1 MHTILKDIMAGEL
14 VTPAHRSVEHIRR
27 QVILNFERFLQSCEE
42 IAAGDAKG
50 KDVLVDWKNSPVFHS
65 YVESLEDRLAELQG
79 RLSSPEE
86 YEAYQARIMR
96 LADALEPLEGPHEI
110 VSILERS
117 KLSHN
122 TPFGLDHSTNPLI
135 PGGTQYR
142 SEHEGEPSASR
153 GGHAEAK
160 KVAFQP
166 ISVSEATKTRLHRQS
181 ELQDSLADELADMAS
196 ALKES
201 TRAVEAKVQERNAV
215 IDSTESHLEKSVQ
228 GTKSS
233 VAGVEKARKS
243 SRMNLC
249 FTLFVFLAMGLG
261 FAGMY
266 IFIRVTS
273 FTGYKSSRAQAPSQ
287 GAPKTEL

>member
-1 MHTILKDIMAGEL
+1 MAGE
-14 VTPAHRSVEHIRR
+14 VANPPNRSVENIRR
-27 QVILNFERFLQSCEE
+27 HVILNFERFLQSCEE

-50 KDVLVDWKNSPVFHS
+50 KDSLVDWKNSPVFHS

-79 RLSSPEE
+79 RLSSPQE

-96 LADALEPLEGPHEI
+96 LSDALEPLEGPSEI
-110 VSILERS
+110 FSILERS
-117 KLSHN
+117 KLSQN
-122 TPFGLDHSTNPLI
+122 TPFGLDHGTNPLI
-135 PGGTQYR
+135 PRGTQFNR
-142 SEHEGEPSASR
+142 SDQEGGASSSR
-153 GGHAEAK
+153 DGNSGAK

-201 TRAVEAKVQERNAV
+201 TKAVEAKVQERNAV

-273 FTGYKSSRAQAPSQ
+273 FSGYKSSRTHAAPPPPQ

>member
-1 MHTILKDIMAGEL
+1 MAGE
-14 VTPAHRSVEHIRR
+14 VANPPNRSVENIRR
-27 QVILNFERFLQSCEE
+27 HVILNFERFLQSCEE

-50 KDVLVDWKNSPVFHS
+50 KDSLVDWKNSPVFHS

-79 RLSSPEE
+79 RLSSPQE

-96 LADALEPLEGPHEI
+96 LSDALEPLEGPSEI
-110 VSILERS
+110 ASILERS

-122 TPFGLDHSTNPLI
+122 TPFGLDHGTNNPLI
-135 PGGTQYR
+135 PRGSQFNR
-142 SEHEGEPSASR
+142 SDQEGEPSSSHD
-153 GGHAEAK
+153 GHSEVK
-160 KVAFQP
+160 KVAFKP

-201 TRAVEAKVQERNAV
+201 TKAVEAKVQERNAV

-273 FTGYKSSRAQAPSQ
+273 FTGYKSSRAHAPQ
-287 GAPKTEL
+287 RAPKTEL